1 MSTTRDLAHSQL
13 PLGERIKRTLLRW
26 WPLYLMLIPGI
37 VYFAVY
43 KYAPMGGLVLAFKN
57 FKIKKG
63 IWGSPWAGLKN
74 FTYLFQWCQTIH

>member
-1 MSTTRDLAHSQL
+1 M
-13 PLGERIKRTLLRW
+13 RW

-57 FKIKKG
+57 FKIKKE
-63 IWGSPWAGLKN
+63 IR
-74 FTYLFQWCQTIH
+74 I